1 MLQQMW
7 LHSPFSFTRFVAC
20 LPPVLS
26 LKDII
31 GSSIKKTRKVY
42 TAAQPRGTLACALT
56 RSGSIFIVLFSR
68 EKERESSPAPYRAQ
82 HAAQCLPART
92 AQAQQPQPSCSFTSL
107 QIPTLERRGSGTL
120 TEHRQL
126 SNFSFSERTVKI
138 FPKQRIFILCCSA

>member
-7 LHSPFSFTRFVAC
+7 LRSPFSFTRFVAC

-92 AQAQQPQPSCSFTSL
+92 VQAHSPSSSPSRAVRSPLCKSPLWKEGALGHSQSTDSFLTSAFWKEL
-107 QIPTLERRGSGTL
+107 
-120 TEHRQL
+120 
-126 SNFSFSERTVKI
+126 
-138 FPKQRIFILCCSA
+138 